1 VIPVKKMKTK
11 GDFKMKTINEN
22 KIDKLINK
30 VFFRAKEMLK
40 NPKIYTAYQ
49 QQKTEA
55 KAKEWILYQSL
66 ITLMYSHEER
76 KEMIET
82 KIKEN

>member
-1 VIPVKKMKTK
+1 MKP
-11 GDFKMKTINEN
+11 INEN
-22 KIDKLINK
+22 KIDKLTNK

-40 NPKIYTAYQ
+40 DPKIYTEYQ

-66 ITLMYSHEER
+66 ITLMYSPSKR
-76 KEMIET
+76 KEMIQRKT
-82 KIKEN
+82 KEV